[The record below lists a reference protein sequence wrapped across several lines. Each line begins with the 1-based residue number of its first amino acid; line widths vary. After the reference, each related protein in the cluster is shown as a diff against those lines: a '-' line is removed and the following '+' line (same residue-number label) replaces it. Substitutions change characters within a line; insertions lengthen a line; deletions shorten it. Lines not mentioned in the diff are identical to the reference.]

1 MPRNDTL
8 SASLE
13 DYLETI
19 YHLVREK
26 RVARAKDIARLMKV
40 SNSSVTGALQALG
53 ERKLI
58 NYAPYEV
65 ITLTE
70 KGEKIAEGVVRRHTV
85 LRDFFIKVLEVDE
98 EEAEQAACHME
109 HSLPPTIMD
118 RLIRFVEFTEACP
131 VGGARWREGVG
142 YQCKHGQDVDQC
154 QRCVAEQL
162 TGRETGHQ
170 NRRH

>member
-1 MPRNDTL
+1 MTSDQAL

-19 YHLVREK
+19 YHLVAEK
-26 RVARAKDIARLMKV
+26 QVARARDIAKLMKV

-65 ITLTE
+65 ITLTA
-70 KGEKIAEGVVRRHTV
+70 KGKTIAAGVVRRHQV
-85 LRDFFIKVLEVDE
+85 LCDFFVKVLSVEQAE
-98 EEAEQAACHME
+98 AEEAACSME
-109 HSLPPTIMD
+109 HSLSPTIME

-131 VGGARWREGVG
+131 VGGARWNEGVG
-142 YQCKHGQDVDQC
+142 YQCKHGHDLEQC
-154 QRCVAEQL
+154 QSCVADQL
-162 TGRETGHQ
+162 KASKHI
-170 NRRH
+170 

>member
-1 MPRNDTL
+1 MLKDQAL

-19 YHLVREK
+19 YHLVQEK
-26 RVARAKDIARLMKV
+26 HVARAKEIAKLMKV

-65 ITLTE
+65 ITLTDD
-70 KGEKIAEGVVRRHTV
+70 GALIAEGVVRRHQV

-98 EEAEQAACHME
+98 DEAEQAACSME

-131 VGGARWREGVG
+131 VGGARWRDGVG
-142 YQCKHGQDVDQC
+142 YQCKHGQDVEQC
-154 QRCVAEQL
+154 QRCVTEQL
-162 TGRETGHQ
+162 QGT
-170 NRRH
+170 